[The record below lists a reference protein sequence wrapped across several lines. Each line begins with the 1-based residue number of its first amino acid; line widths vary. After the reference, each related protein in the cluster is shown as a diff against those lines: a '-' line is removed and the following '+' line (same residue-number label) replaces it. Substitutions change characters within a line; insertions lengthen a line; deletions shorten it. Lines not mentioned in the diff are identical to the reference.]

1 MTKSWQKSVLGE
13 RNSRC
18 KGPEA
23 GKRLINGRKASVVW
37 SGVDRAIRP
46 LDVLLSSVTC
56 RAEGV

>member
-1 MTKSWQKSVLGE
+1 
-13 RNSRC
+13 
-18 KGPEA
+18 
-23 GKRLINGRKASVVW
+23 LINGRKASVVW